1 MIDYDFS
8 YFFIVSQLLSIC
20 RILIRMFPFERKE
33 KILGRLRK
41 TGRLSINEDAK
52 LFNVSIS
59 TLHRDLEDLEKQ
71 GLVKKVVGGA
81 VLVNGIQ
88 FTTHFDKRLQ
98 NQSREKKAIAKKALD
113 YIQDDTSIYLD
124 HSTTT
129 TYLAREIKQR
139 SYKSLLVLTN
149 SLQIPIELG
158 GVQGI
163 QVIST
168 GGAVESEF
176 KAMYG
181 RWVLDSIQRINLNQI
196 FISVGAIS
204 VDNGLMTQIHFIN
217 DLFPELFR
225 RSQHINVLV
234 DSSKFYKLCTFQI
247 SPLTPSFTIFTDKG
261 LPAEI
266 RHEIEA
272 KGVKLVI

>member
-1 MIDYDFS
+1 MY
-8 YFFIVSQLLSIC
+8 
-20 RILIRMFPFERKE
+20 PFERKE
-33 KILGRLRK
+33 KILDRLRK
-41 TGRLSINEDAK
+41 IGRINITEDAK
-52 LFNVSIS
+52 FFNISIS

-71 GLVKKVVGGA
+71 GLIKKVMGGA
-81 VLVNGIQ
+81 VLVKGIQ

-98 NQSREKKAIAKKALD
+98 NQSREKKAIAKKAVE

-124 HSTTT
+124 HSSTT
-129 TYLAREIKQR
+129 TYLARELKQR
-139 SYKSLLVLTN
+139 SFKSLVVLTN

-176 KAMYG
+176 KALCG
-181 RWVLDSIQRINLNQI
+181 RWVVDSIQRINLNQI

-204 VDNGLMTQIHFIN
+204 VDNGLMTQMHFIN

-225 RSQHINVLV
+225 RSRHINVLV
-234 DSSKFYKLCTFQI
+234 DSSKFIKLCTFQI
-247 SPLTPSFTIFTDKG
+247 SPLKPSFTIFTDKG
-261 LPAEI
+261 LPEDIRKEI
-266 RHEIEA
+266 GAI
-272 KGVKLVI
+272 GVKLVLA

>member
-1 MIDYDFS
+1 MY
-8 YFFIVSQLLSIC
+8 
-20 RILIRMFPFERKE
+20 PFERKE
-33 KILGRLRK
+33 KIIDRLRK
-41 TGRLSINEDAK
+41 IGQININEDAK

-71 GLVKKVVGGA
+71 GLIKKVMGGA

-88 FTTHFDKRLQ
+88 FATHFDKRLQ
-98 NQSREKKAIAKKALD
+98 NQAKEKKAIARKAVQH
-113 YIQDDTSIYLD
+113 IQDDTSIYLD
-124 HSTTT
+124 HSSTT
-129 TYLAREIKQR
+129 TYLARELKQR
-139 SYKSLLVLTN
+139 SFKSLLVLTN

-158 GVQGI
+158 GIQGI

-176 KAMYG
+176 KALYG
-181 RWVLDSIQRINLNQI
+181 RWVVDSIQRINLNQI

-204 VDNGLMTQIHFIN
+204 VDNGLMTQMHFIN

-225 RSQHINVLV
+225 HSQNINVLV

-247 SPLTPSFTIFTDKG
+247 SPLKPSFTIFSDKG
-261 LPAEI
+261 LPQEI
-266 RHEIEA
+266 RNEIEA
-272 KGVKLVI
+272 EGLKLVI

>member
-1 MIDYDFS
+1 MY
-8 YFFIVSQLLSIC
+8 
-20 RILIRMFPFERKE
+20 PFERKE
-33 KILGRLRK
+33 KILDRLRK
-41 TGRLSINEDAK
+41 TGRLNINEDAK
-52 LFNVSIS
+52 LFKVSRS

-81 VLVNGIQ
+81 VLANGIQ
-88 FTTHFDKRLQ
+88 FTTHFDKRLP
-98 NQSREKKAIAKKALD
+98 NQSREKKSIAHKAVE
-113 YIQDDTSIYLD
+113 YVQDDTSIYLD

-149 SLQIPIELG
+149 SLQIPLELG

-168 GGAVESEF
+168 GGAVDGEF
-176 KAMYG
+176 KAMHG
-181 RWVLDSIQRINLNQI
+181 RWVLDAIQRINLNQI

-204 VDNGLMTQIHFIN
+204 VDKGLMTQTHFIN

-225 RSQHINVLV
+225 RSRHINVLV

-247 SPLTPSFTIFTDKG
+247 SPLNPSFTVFTDNG
-261 LPAEI
+261 LPEEI
-266 RHEIEA
+266 RQEIKA
-272 KGVKLVI
+272 KGVQLVI

>member
-1 MIDYDFS
+1 MY
-8 YFFIVSQLLSIC
+8 
-20 RILIRMFPFERKE
+20 PFERKE

-41 TGRLSINEDAK
+41 TGRLNINEDAK

-88 FTTHFDKRLQ
+88 FTTHFDMRLQ
-98 NQSREKKAIAKKALD
+98 NQSREKKAIAKKAVE
-113 YIQDDTSIYLD
+113 YIRDDTSIYLD
-124 HSTTT
+124 HSSTI

-176 KAMYG
+176 KALGG
-181 RWVLDSIQRINLNQI
+181 RWVVDSIERINLNQI

-204 VDNGLMTQIHFIN
+204 VDNGLMTQTHFIN

-225 RSQHINVLV
+225 RSRDINVLV
-234 DSSKFYKLCTFQI
+234 DSSKFFKLCTFQI
-247 SPLTPSFTIFTDKG
+247 SPLKPAFTIFTDKG

-266 RHEIEA
+266 RAEIEA
-272 KGVKLVI
+272 KGLKVVI